1 MPRTVEVVD
10 GKVRYEGRTLAE
22 WVPDVVAD
30 LVVACDPERIILF
43 GSVVRGDDGPDSDI
57 DLLLVAGPTADRHAM
72 AKAALIAVAEALPEV
87 DPVVV
92 GRAAI
97 APSSVIAGS
106 VVAAALREGKVV
118 YEHGGR
124 T

>member
-1 MPRTVEVVD
+1 MSRTVAVVE

-30 LVVACDPERIILF
+30 LVSACDPERIILF
-43 GSVVRGDDGPDSDI
+43 GSVARGADGPYSDI
-57 DLLLVAGPTADRHAM
+57 DLLVVADPTADRHAM
-72 AKAALIAVAEALPEV
+72 ATAALIAVAEALPEV

-97 APSSVIAGS
+97 VPNSVIAGS
-106 VVAAALREGKVV
+106 VIAAALREGRVV
-118 YEHGGR
+118 YDHGAR